1 MKIESSNASS
11 YLNHLK
17 TLTRLGGVDEWKAE
31 DLYKKLRRIEVK
43 MNRLMC
49 DECNGTRPGTEEE
62 NGEKDEKV
70 IDRVKKLLPLATG
83 VFLNCDP
90 RGYSLKIKS
99 EDVKALNEA
108 GKINIY
114 QDWGGYGILA
124 PEF

>member
-1 MKIESSNASS
+1 
-11 YLNHLK
+11 
-17 TLTRLGGVDEWKAE
+17 
-31 DLYKKLRRIEVK
+31 

-62 NGEKDEKV
+62 NEKKDEKV
-70 IDRVKKLLPLATG
+70 IDRVKKLLPVATG
-83 VFLNCDP
+83 VFLNGDP
-90 RGYSLKIKS
+90 RGYTLKIKS
-99 EDVKALNEA
+99 EDVKTLNEA